1 MIKKYITAIN
11 LVFLLW
17 AVVLIFITGFY
28 PEYKRDY
35 LWLSLI
41 VIIPVIIIDLIKKRK
56 EDKFNDTTEFQS
68 SLYRMLMVGGILV
81 VFYFITKQNH
91 I

>member
-1 MIKKYITAIN
+1 MKKTIRPIN
-11 LVFLLW
+11 VVFFLW
-17 AVVLIFITGFY
+17 ALILIAVTGFY

-41 VIIPVIIIDLIKKRK
+41 VIIPVIIIDFIKKKK
-56 EDKFNDTTEFQS
+56 EDKLNDTTEFQS
-68 SLYRMLMVGGILV
+68 SIYRMLIMGVMLLV
-81 VFYFITKQNH
+81 FFLITKQND